1 MGAIARPYKIR
12 YTQTS
17 VIHYVEVEMTEINL
31 FNRWKVSKKKF
42 WFSLGGLVIV
52 SICGIITLV
61 SYISSHTYAMNRIAS
76 APMSYGDMGYA
87 MPAEEGVMMEAPA
100 PAMEKSADDGYY
112 AAEQSVANT
121 ESTVPIDRLIIRNGD
136 ISVEVESTR
145 DTHDKIENIVLSMR
159 EQGAFVLSSV
169 ESGGEKDNPYISM
182 VIRVPA
188 VAFDNMMDQIADMAV
203 VVDSRNEHA
212 EDVTEE
218 YFDLDNRLESMEAAR
233 QRLLKIMENAD
244 TTEDLLVAEQQLTQ
258 REVEIESLKGR
269 IKYLSDSARLSRITI
284 SIQPY
289 HLAQP
294 IDTRWKPLET
304 VREAIDDLIDGLQG
318 FAEFLIYFAI
328 AVLPWLLLFGFV
340 IWLVIKYI
348 RRRKAKKEAKEE

>member
-1 MGAIARPYKIR
+1 
-12 YTQTS
+12 
-17 VIHYVEVEMTEINL
+17 
-31 FNRWKVSKKKF
+31 
-42 WFSLGGLVIV
+42 
-52 SICGIITLV
+52 
-61 SYISSHTYAMNRIAS
+61 
-76 APMSYGDMGYA
+76 
-87 MPAEEGVMMEAPA
+87 
-100 PAMEKSADDGYY
+100 
-112 AAEQSVANT
+112 
-121 ESTVPIDRLIIRNGD
+121 
-136 ISVEVESTR
+136 
-145 DTHDKIENIVLSMR
+145 MR

-188 VAFDNMMDQIADMAV
+188 ESFDNMMDQIADMAV
-203 VVDSRNEHA
+203 VVDSRNEYA

-218 YFDLDNRLESMEAAR
+218 YYDLENRLESMEAAR

-258 REVEIESLKGR
+258 REVEIESIKGR
-269 IKYLSDSARLSRITI
+269 IQYLSDSARLSRITI

-304 VREAIDDLIDGLQG
+304 VREALDDLIDGLQG
-318 FAEFLIYFAI
+318 FVEFLIYFGIAI
-328 AVLPWLLLFGFV
+328 VPFLLIFGFI
-340 IWLVIKYI
+340 IWLVVKYA